1 MEDESQ
7 YEEMQSEPQYGG
19 IQNQFHPDS
28 ISTGAVD
35 SHGTVGNN
43 STFVPSFSN
52 PPGPFGGSFLS
63 SSPTYPETSIIDQLG
78 SKSHGD
84 IQNLSDDNKV
94 RDAASALLSL

>member
-7 YEEMQSEPQYGG
+7 CEEMQSEPQYDG
-19 IQNQFHPDS
+19 IQNQIHPGS
-28 ISTGAVD
+28 ISTSAVD
-35 SHGTVGNN
+35 SHGTVNN

-78 SKSHGD
+78 SQSRGD
-84 IQNLSDDNKV
+84 MQNLSDDNKV